1 MRDSFIRNNNLGE
14 FLMKLRYLLLFI
26 ALLASL
32 FACDSTEPEDIFI
45 PGSITKYDG
54 GEIKSGILSGD
65 YTINGL
71 SYARNTIL
79 SFYESGQVSN
89 GRLSANATISSFP
102 YQMNINFHRDIS
114 FYESGQVNTGTLSR
128 WTTLG
133 GVEYKWNIIFYSSG
147 LIKQGRLSGGNAT
160 VSNLSFSEDIIY
172 FYSNGIIKQG
182 RLQYGADQNFRG
194 TNYNRGH
201 WIRFY
206 PNGYVHSSSSSFDS
220 NFNTN
225 E

>member
-1 MRDSFIRNNNLGE
+1 
-14 FLMKLRYLLLFI
+14 MKLRYLLLFI

-128 WTTLG
+128 YTTLG
-133 GVEYKWNIIFYSSG
+133 GVEYKWNIIFYNSG
-147 LIKQGRLSGGNAT
+147 LIKQGRLTVDTT
-160 VSNLSFSEDIIY
+160 VSNLLFDNGSTIY

-182 RLQYGADQNFRG
+182 RLESDGRDQNFRG